1 MATKLTRI
9 NESDWER
16 LDRIRKSLVMGDG
29 QNRTIADAIEVVLD
43 RYDMTAEMILELSKD
58 ILKAAF
64 QQAQEAA

>member
-9 NESDWER
+9 NENDSER

-43 RYDMTAEMILELSKD
+43 RYDMTAEMIFELSKD
-58 ILKAAF
+58 LVKAAF
-64 QQAQEAA
+64 QQAQEA